1 MDQHAGPVVGCMLG
15 RRPRLR
21 RVGEAGNRHFGRQAV
36 VGAEGL
42 LAVAAVAEGGAGV
55 GGGSGGG
62 GGERVGEIAAGAGA
76 CEVYWRDKSGL
87 RGERIEWWS
96 SRIWSGQQQSSR
108 AVAL

>member
-1 MDQHAGPVVGCMLG
+1 MLD
-15 RRPRLR
+15 RHLRLR

-42 LAVAAVAEGGAGV
+42 LAIAAVAEGGARV
-55 GGGSGGG
+55 EGGG
-62 GGERVGEIAAGAGA
+62 GGERVDEIAAGAGA
-76 CEVYWRDKSGL
+76 CEVHWRDKGGL

-96 SRIWSGQQQSSR
+96 SRIRSGQQQSSR